1 MKELK
6 QVVNETNLDIKD
18 AFRVMKSN
26 NSIAAKEFLKTPF
39 KIKGYVIVD
48 VETTTLETGEVEKNQ
63 SICFLTETD
72 DIVGSNSSS
81 LLKTFLEIKETFGEE
96 YLTLEVQITQGVS
109 KNGRPFLSLELV

>member
-6 QVVNETNLDIKD
+6 QIVNESNLDIKD

-26 NSIAAKEFLKTPF
+26 NSIGAKEFLKTPF

-48 VETTTLETGEVEKNQ
+48 VETTLETGEVEKSQ

-81 LLKTFLEIKETFGEE
+81 LLKSFLEIKETFREE
-96 YLTLEVQITQGVS
+96 YLTLDVQITQGVS
-109 KNGRPFLSLELV
+109 KNGRPFLSLELI

>member
-6 QVVNETNLDIKD
+6 QVVKESNLEMKD
-18 AFRVMKSN
+18 AFKVMKSN
-26 NSIAAKEFLKTPF
+26 SSIGAKEFLKTPF
-39 KIKGYVIVD
+39 KIKGYVVVD
-48 VETTTLETGEVEKNQ
+48 VETTILETGEVEKNQ

-96 YLTLEVQITQGVS
+96 YLTLDVQITQGVS